1 MHARGEMTGPATMSA
16 ILQSTFGLDGRIA
29 VVTGA
34 SSGFGA
40 HFARVLHA
48 AGATVVLV
56 ARRTDRLQALTDE
69 LGDRSLVVAADIGSA
84 DARAGV
90 FTRTLDEFGRV
101 DVLVNNAG
109 ISHPGQPRATEE
121 SMDEFARVLD
131 INVASLF
138 GLCQVAGSAMLANGA
153 GSIVNVGSILGLV
166 GSPSDVA
173 YSASKGAVSSLTR
186 ALAVQWAKGGVRV
199 NCLAPGFFPTEM
211 NTEMFSS
218 EAAMKWLHR
227 MCPAGRPGA
236 LTELDAALLFLC
248 APTSTYCTGQVVVVD
263 GGWTAA

>member
-1 MHARGEMTGPATMSA
+1 MHARGEMTGPATAWA

-56 ARRTDRLQALTDE
+56 ARRTDRLQTLTDE

-84 DARAGV
+84 DARADV
-90 FTRTLDEFGRV
+90 VTRTLDEFGRI

-109 ISHPGQPRATEE
+109 ISHPGRPRATEE
-121 SMDEFARVLD
+121 SMDEFERVLD

-138 GLCQVAGSAMLANGA
+138 GLCQEDGSNKLAHGA
-153 GSIVNVGSILGLV
+153 G
-166 GSPSDVA
+166 
-173 YSASKGAVSSLTR
+173 T
-186 ALAVQWAKGGVRV
+186 
-199 NCLAPGFFPTEM
+199 
-211 NTEMFSS
+211 
-218 EAAMKWLHR
+218 
-227 MCPAGRPGA
+227 
-236 LTELDAALLFLC
+236 
-248 APTSTYCTGQVVVVD
+248 
-263 GGWTAA
+263 

>member
-1 MHARGEMTGPATMSA
+1 MIGPTGTSS
-16 ILQSTFGLDGRIA
+16 ILQTTFGLDDRVA

-56 ARRTDRLQALTDE
+56 ARRTDRLQELTGE
-69 LGDRSLVVAADIGSA
+69 LGDRSLAVPADIGSA
-84 DARAGV
+84 NARAEV
-90 FTRTLDEFGRV
+90 LTRTLDEFGRI

-109 ISHPGQPRATEE
+109 ISHPGQPRAVDE

-131 INVASLF
+131 VNVASLF
-138 GLCQVAGSAMLANGA
+138 GLCQLAGSAMLARGG
-153 GSIVNVGSILGLV
+153 GSIVNIGSILGLV
-166 GSPSDVA
+166 GSSSDVA

-186 ALAVQWAKGGVRV
+186 ALAVQWANRGVRV

-211 NTEMFSS
+211 NTDLFES
-218 EAAMKWLHR
+218 EAAMAWLRR
-227 MCPAGRPGA
+227 MCPTGRPGA
-236 LTELDAALLFLC
+236 LAELDAALLFLC

>member
-1 MHARGEMTGPATMSA
+1 MHSQVEVQ
-16 ILQSTFGLDGRIA
+16 ILQSTFGLDGHVA

-40 HFARVLHA
+40 RFAQVLHA

-56 ARRTDRLQALTDE
+56 ARRADRLKALTDE
-69 LGDRSLVVAADIGSA
+69 LGDRSMFVTADIGSA
-84 DARAGV
+84 DARTEIVA
-90 FTRTLDEFGRV
+90 RTLDKFGRI

-131 INVASLF
+131 VNVSSLF
-138 GLCQVAGSAMLANGA
+138 GLCQVAGAAMLARGA
-153 GSIVNVGSILGLV
+153 GTIVNVGSIFGLV
-166 GSPSDVA
+166 GSPRDVA

-186 ALAVQWAKGGVRV
+186 ALAVQWANRGVRV

-211 NTEMFSS
+211 NTELFES
-218 EAAMKWLHR
+218 EAAMKWLR
-227 MCPAGRPGA
+227 STCPTGRAGA
-236 LTELDAALLFLC
+236 LAELDAALLFLC
-248 APTSTYCTGQVVVVD
+248 APTSTYCTGQVVAVD
-263 GGWTAA
+263 GGWTAT